1 MSENIRFDGRVAVV
15 TGAGGGLGKI
25 YALMLAARGAKVV
38 VNDLGC
44 APDGSGGTTNFADQV
59 VEEIKSAGG
68 EAVADYN
75 GVHTKEGAEGLIKT
89 ALDAFGKVDIVINN
103 AGILR
108 DRSFMKMTDDDWKA
122 VIDVHLHG
130 TYNVTKAVWP
140 HLRENQYGRVVFTTS
155 SAGLYGNFGQA
166 NYSAAKLGIV
176 GLMNTL
182 KLEGEKYNIKVNTIA
197 PFAGSRLTATVL
209 PQDVLEK
216 LKPEYV
222 APIVIY
228 MCWEG
233 CQETGRVFVA
243 GAGYFSRAAIV
254 EGPGVYFNLNEEI
267 TPEKVAEKLN
277 EIKTVEGAVEFN
289 NATEAT
295 MKAFKN
301 LGS

>member
-1 MSENIRFDGRVAVV
+1 MKEIRFDGRVAIV

-25 YALMLAARGAKVV
+25 YAMMLAERGAKVV

-44 APDGSGGTTNFADQV
+44 APDGTGGTKNFADAV
-59 VEEIKSAGG
+59 VEEIRKKGG
-68 EAVADYN
+68 IAVPDYN
-75 GVHTKEGAEGLIKT
+75 PVNTKEGAEGIIKT
-89 ALDAFGKVDIVINN
+89 ALENFGKIDIIINN

-108 DRSFMKMTDDDWKA
+108 DRSFLKMTDDDWKA
-122 VIDVHLHG
+122 VMDVHLNG
-130 TYNVTKAVWP
+130 TYFVTKSAWQ
-140 HLRENQYGRVVFTTS
+140 HLRENNYGRIVFTTS

-166 NYSAAKLGIV
+166 NYSSAKMGIV

-209 PQDVLEK
+209 PEDILKK

-222 APIVIY
+222 APVVLY
-228 MCWEG
+228 ACSEE
-233 CQETGRVFVA
+233 CQESGVIFVA
-243 GAGYFSRAAIV
+243 GAGYFSRAIIV
-254 EGPGVYFNLNEEI
+254 EAPGIYFKLDEEI
-267 TPEKVAEKLN
+267 TPEKIAERLK
-277 EIKTVEGAVEFN
+277 EIINIEGATPFN

-301 LGS
+301 LQA